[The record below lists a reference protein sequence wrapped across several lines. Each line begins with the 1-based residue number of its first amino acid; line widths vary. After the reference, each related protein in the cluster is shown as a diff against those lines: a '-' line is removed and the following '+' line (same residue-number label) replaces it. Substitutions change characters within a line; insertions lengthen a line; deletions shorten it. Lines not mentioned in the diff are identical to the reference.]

1 MSICFQLFVMSGFVE
16 DFMGFIGAGLY
27 VVGGEV
33 GTEAYGVIQG
43 VVPGVF
49 F

>member
-1 MSICFQLFVMSGFVE
+1 MFGCVE
-16 DFMGFIGAGLY
+16 DFMGYFIGAGLY
-27 VVGGEV
+27 IVGGEV
-33 GTEAYGVIQG
+33 GTEAYGVVQG